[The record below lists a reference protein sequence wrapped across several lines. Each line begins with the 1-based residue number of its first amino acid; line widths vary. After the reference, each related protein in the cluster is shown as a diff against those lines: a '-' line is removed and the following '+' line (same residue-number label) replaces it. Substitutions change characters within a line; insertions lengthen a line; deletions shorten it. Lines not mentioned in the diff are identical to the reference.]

1 MSGPKLTRRVL
12 AGVFM
17 VPAMVLA
24 IAGPGGAAPKAA
36 SADLSLTKTDSPD
49 PVAPG
54 AKLTYTIEVKNLGPD
69 SASSVQMHDPLPN
82 QTSFS
87 SIGAPAG
94 WSCTASGE
102 SGGVTCAKTTMA
114 SGDDATFS
122 LVATVNPSASD
133 GTTITNTASVQSSTS
148 DPTAS
153 NNSDSTTTSVKGQA
167 DLAVTKSDSPDP
179 VGAGGTLIYTLTVTN
194 KGPNTASGVVLTDTL
209 PAGETFQSDTVPAGW
224 SCSTPA
230 VGGTGKVTCTTSSV
244 PANKSGIIKLAV
256 KVNSTVAAGT
266 VISNTASVSAQT
278 PDGAPGNNTATAKT
292 TVSKGADLSV
302 TKTASSDPVV
312 AGTALTYTIV
322 LTNKGS
328 GTATTVKMT
337 DGIPSTEGFQSVTA
351 PTGWSCTSPSPGGS
365 GTLTCTKT
373 QMLKDEKATFTV
385 QVLVSAATP
394 GGSTIVNTATV
405 SAATT
410 DPVADNDSATVKTL
424 VVRRADLSVTKT
436 GHPHPVRPGHRITYT
451 ITVANEGPSDAK
463 RAKIVDFVGHHTVFR
478 RVITPAGWSCSHPT
492 RGDSGTVK
500 CTNIG
505 FSRGDTDVIILV
517 VRVRGNTHAGI
528 LVSNTAHVSSPTPD
542 VLRGNNADTV
552 VTKVRHR

>member
-1 MSGPKLTRRVL
+1 MRMAAGSTRWKPPGRKPRGIETGRGIGMSGPRLIGRVL
-12 AGVFM
+12 GGVF
-17 VPAMVLA
+17 AMAAVVLA
-24 IAGPGGAAPKAA
+24 IAGPGGAAPKAP
-36 SADLSLTKTDSPD
+36 SADLSITKSDSPD
-49 PVAPG
+49 PVASG
-54 AKLTYTIEVKNLGPD
+54 AKLTYTIDVKNLGPD
-69 SASSVQMHDPLPN
+69 SAGSVQMHDPLPS
-82 QTSFS
+82 QTNFS

-94 WSCTASGE
+94 WSCTSSAE
-102 SGGVTCAKTTMA
+102 NGGVTCTKTTMT

-122 LVATVNPSASD
+122 LVVTVKPSTSS
-133 GTTITNTASVQSSTS
+133 GTTI
-148 DPTAS
+148 
-153 NNSDSTTTSVKGQA
+153 
-167 DLAVTKSDSPDP
+167 
-179 VGAGGTLIYTLTVTN
+179 TN
-194 KGPNTASGVVLTDTL
+194 KGPNTAGGVILTDTL

-230 VGGTGKVTCTTSSV
+230 VGGTGKVTCTTSSL

-278 PDGAPGNNTATAKT
+278 SDGAPGNNTATAKT

-322 LTNKGS
+322 VTNEGS

-337 DGIPSTEGFQSVTA
+337 DAIPSTEGFQSVTA
-351 PTGWSCTSPSPGGS
+351 PTGWSCTPPSPGGS
-365 GTLTCTKT
+365 GSLTCTKT

-410 DPVADNDSATVKTL
+410 DPVADNNSATEKTL

-451 ITVANEGPSDAK
+451 ITVANEGPSAAK

-478 RVITPAGWSCSHPT
+478 RVVAPAGWSCSHPS
-492 RGDSGTVK
+492 RGDSGTVR

-542 VLRGNNADTV
+542 VLRGNNADTA